1 MNNLGSTLEL
11 LLKNDGISKKAY
23 AEKHKID
30 PSDVSRLINQGI
42 LSSSVKAVIFTGWP
56 DEIII
61 ALYNAY
67 TRDDIESLGLTGI
80 IKNVCYNAREYDLE
94 NN

>member
-23 AEKHKID
+23 AQSHKIAA
-30 PSDVSRLINQGI
+30 SDVSRLINQGI
-42 LSSSVKAVIFTGWP
+42 LSSSVKAVIFTEWP

-67 TRDDIESLGLTGI
+67 TRDDIDSLGLTGI
-80 IKNVCYNAREYDLE
+80 IKNVCYNDRDYDLDD
-94 NN
+94 N